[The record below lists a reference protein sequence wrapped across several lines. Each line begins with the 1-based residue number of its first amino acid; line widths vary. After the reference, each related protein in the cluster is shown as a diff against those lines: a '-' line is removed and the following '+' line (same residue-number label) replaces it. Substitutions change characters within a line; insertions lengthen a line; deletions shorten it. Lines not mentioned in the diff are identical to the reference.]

1 MALTLYFHPLSSFC
15 MKALIA
21 LYENDISFEPH
32 VIHLEKPESRA
43 ELTAL
48 WPLGKFPVLK
58 DEKKGE
64 SVVVAESG
72 TIIEYLAEQ
81 YPGKS
86 KLVPSTPAHAGEARF
101 AERFYDH
108 YVNHQVGKFATDKF
122 RPAGKND
129 PYGVAEAMAT
139 IETAYGIIDKD
150 MAKKTWAIGD
160 AFTMGDCAAA
170 PALFYADQLIPLKN
184 SCKNGAAYLG
194 RLLERPSVARVIE
207 EAGPYLKFFPKD
219 R

>member
-1 MALTLYFHPLSSFC
+1 MALTLYFHPLSMFC

-21 LYENDISFEPH
+21 LYENDTAFEPH

-43 ELTAL
+43 ELVAL
-48 WPLGKFPVLK
+48 WPLAKFPVLK
-58 DEKKGE
+58 DEKNGE
-64 SVVVAESG
+64 STVVAESS
-72 TIIEYLAEQ
+72 TIIEYLAEH

-86 KLVPSTPAHAGEARF
+86 KLVPSSPTRAYEARF

-108 YVNHQVGKFATDKF
+108 YVSHPVRKFATDKF

-139 IETAYGIIDKD
+139 IETAYGVIEKD
-150 MAKKTWAIGD
+150 MAKKTWAIGEEL
-160 AFTMGDCAAA
+160 TMGDCAAA
-170 PALFYADQLIPLKN
+170 PALFFADQLIPLKN
-184 SCKNGAAYLG
+184 KHKNGAAYLG
-194 RLLERPSVARVIE
+194 RLLERPSIARVIE